1 MGHLAN
7 IGDASGRGLREAMI
21 YGSVLASF
29 CVEDFSLRRIG
40 SLSRGEIDRRAR
52 ELREFLSVDGP
63 FAGRP

>member
-1 MGHLAN
+1 
-7 IGDASGRGLREAMI
+7 MI